1 MELPHPWYDL
11 IINPPCRTFPQHLT
25 PICNEKLLQKSP
37 SMFFGGRH
45 YALAPMEN
53 PARVYALS
61 IFATKCGLKLV
72 NILNLV
78 KRIVWQNRSEGWGI
92 IWDLECCQLKPLRVL
107 HWDLTSSWSS
117 FLSSSLNSNKTTVI
131 NTGWLS
137 LSPKQHPKRQS
148 WDSKAT
154 TQKIEWKKGIQM
166 PLFINIK

>member
-1 MELPHPWYDL
+1 MKLPHPWYDL

-45 YALAPMEN
+45 CALAPMEN
-53 PARVYALS
+53 PAGVYALS

-78 KRIVWQNRSEGWGI
+78 KRIVWQNRSVGWGI

-117 FLSSSLNSNKTTVI
+117 FLSSILNSIKTTMTKI
-131 NTGWLS
+131 GWLG
-137 LSPKQHPKRQS
+137 LSPSNSPKDSYGAAKQQL
-148 WDSKAT
+148 
-154 TQKIEWKKGIQM
+154 KK
-166 PLFINIK
+166 